1 MTTEATITLG
11 QFDTIDGLLQ
21 DLLRAGDFETC
32 ADPRGY
38 IRTENRLYDALVEAL
53 GRPFVD
59 DFASALE
66 CAALVVA
73 RCLLG
78 LIDVTDEEDA

>member
-1 MTTEATITLG
+1 MYEQNLT
-11 QFDTIDGLLQ
+11 GLNAS
-21 DLLRAGDFETC
+21 RK
-32 ADPRGY
+32 ADRKR
-38 IRTENRLYDALVEAL
+38 I
-53 GRPFVD
+53 
-59 DFASALE
+59 ASALE